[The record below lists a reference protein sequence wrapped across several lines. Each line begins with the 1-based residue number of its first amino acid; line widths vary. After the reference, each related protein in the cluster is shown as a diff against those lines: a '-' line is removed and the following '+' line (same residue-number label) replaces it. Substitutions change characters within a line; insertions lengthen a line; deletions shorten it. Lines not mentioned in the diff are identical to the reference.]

1 MNIRLEALKDMK
13 EDLLM
18 RRCKI
23 SDEVLDDELE
33 LKIPVMEYNYNDIKR
48 SIMDKPQTIMVKKP
62 PKLRIRPSMDLK
74 APNYSNSQVIEE
86 EKASH

>member
-1 MNIRLEALKDMK
+1 MNCRLEALKDMK

-23 SDEVLDDELE
+23 SDEIEEDEPE

-48 SIMDKPQTIMVKKP
+48 KIMEKP
-62 PKLRIRPSMDLK
+62 
-74 APNYSNSQVIEE
+74 
-86 EKASH
+86 